1 MSNKMTRCSGVKKR
15 SRKLKGFGHSTAT
28 DQDILGFWFDAL
40 LA

>member
-1 MSNKMTRCSGVKKR
+1 MSKKTDGGVKR

-28 DQDILGFWFDAL
+28 DQDIFGILVDTL